1 MSLKMILY
9 ISLFLL
15 TFFFPLD
22 KVSIVVGE
30 KIILESAIAEQVDAF
45 IASSKKAYN
54 REEIRS
60 RVVDYLIEQEV
71 LIYLAKKD
79 TSLSVSSDQV
89 DKVVSERLSFFKE
102 QLGSVSAL
110 EEYFGVP
117 YLEIKNI
124 LTSEAENMILADSFK
139 QNLFSMVSISN
150 SEVEDFY
157 VSYKDSLPLTPFL
170 YSYSCFEKKVSPK
183 DSAQQEAYLLA
194 NSVLRKIE
202 KKESSF
208 EDFYSVYQ
216 GGDLGLF
223 KRGTFIPEF
232 EKVAFSL
239 KSGDFS
245 SPVLS
250 SLGYHLIR
258 LNERVGE
265 KIDASHILFPI
276 EIKKSDNERVINSL
290 KKLSNANYSLSDID
304 SIALKNSIL
313 HGGVFKKAPEDQIP
327 PSILKSLK
335 NLPLESFS
343 DVFLSSE
350 NIYSIVFLKEVYPP
364 EKPDLYEYWGFIE
377 TLALEKKFSSFY
389 KKWYNKNKEK
399 VYIKVF

>member
-9 ISLFLL
+9 ISFFLL

-22 KVSIVVGE
+22 KVSIIVGE

-60 RVVDYLIEQEV
+60 RVVDYLVEQEV

-89 DKVVSERLSFFKE
+89 HKVVSERLSFFKE

-194 NSVLRKIE
+194 NSVLRKIIC
-202 KKESSF
+202 KKTS
-208 EDFYSVYQ
+208 
-216 GGDLGLF
+216 
-223 KRGTFIPEF
+223 
-232 EKVAFSL
+232 
-239 KSGDFS
+239 
-245 SPVLS
+245 
-250 SLGYHLIR
+250 
-258 LNERVGE
+258 
-265 KIDASHILFPI
+265 
-276 EIKKSDNERVINSL
+276 
-290 KKLSNANYSLSDID
+290 
-304 SIALKNSIL
+304 
-313 HGGVFKKAPEDQIP
+313 
-327 PSILKSLK
+327 
-335 NLPLESFS
+335 
-343 DVFLSSE
+343 
-350 NIYSIVFLKEVYPP
+350 
-364 EKPDLYEYWGFIE
+364 
-377 TLALEKKFSSFY
+377 
-389 KKWYNKNKEK
+389 
-399 VYIKVF
+399 